1 MVTESVNI
9 SLTSLWMT
17 PISVTK
23 NVSMS
28 AKSKFLSYN
37 LRSKNLAANL
47 ITTITLVAIIELIV
61 FENEHNVN
69 AQIMG
74 ENHGDSGNMNTSLTQ
89 AMTIAEQSVDNNS
102 SAIAGFDNIIGNDSF
117 SISTLGEDR
126 AKDLAGNLVHS
137 IILDTPGTDFYHV
150 IVDSRNG
157 QVLAAQKLSQK
168 VLENM
173 HLEHSRKVLAE
184 PHLMNNTFVH

>member
-23 NVSMS
+23 NISMS

>member
-1 MVTESVNI
+1 MVIESVNI

-37 LRSKNLAANL
+37 LRSKNFVANL

-102 SAIAGFDNIIGNDSF
+102 SAIAGFDNIIDNDSF

-184 PHLMNNTFVH
+184 PHLMNNTFIH

>member
-1 MVTESVNI
+1 MVTKSVNI

-74 ENHGDSGNMNTSLTQ
+74 ENHGDSGNTNTSLTQ

>member
-17 PISVTK
+17 PISITK

-117 SISTLGEDR
+117 SISTLGKDR

>member
-1 MVTESVNI
+1 MVTKSVNI

-37 LRSKNLAANL
+37 LRSKNFAANL